1 MSMNKPKK
9 VRQIYAELQRVYGGE
24 IPTHELLECASLIA
38 DASEDSISSSPK
50 TAFHGRTPFSELPV
64 NEVMER
70 WSWRIVGQEYSAE
83 DDFGPHMSQEA
94 LLEHTLSM
102 AA

>member
-1 MSMNKPKK
+1 MNKPQQ
-9 VRQIYAELQRVYGGE
+9 VRQIYAELQSVYGGE
-24 IPTHELLECASLIA
+24 IPAHELLECASLIA
-38 DASEDSISSSPK
+38 DAAEDSIRPSGN
-50 TAFHGRTPFSELPV
+50 TAHLGRTPFSELPV

-70 WSWRIVGQEYSAE
+70 WSWRIVSQEYAAD
-83 DDFGPHMSQEA
+83 DDFGPQIPQEV

>member
-1 MSMNKPKK
+1 MNKPKK

-24 IPTHELLECASLIA
+24 IPAHELAECASLIA
-38 DASEDSISSSPK
+38 DAADSSIRVSPK

-64 NEVMER
+64 DEVMER
-70 WSWRIVGQEYSAE
+70 WSWRVVSQEYSAE
-83 DDFGPHMSQEA
+83 DDFNPHIPQEA
-94 LLEHTLSM
+94 LLEHALLM

>member
-1 MSMNKPKK
+1 MNNPKK

-38 DASEDSISSSPK
+38 DASEDSISPSPK
-50 TAFHGRTPFSELPV
+50 TVHHGRTPFAELPV

-70 WSWRIVGQEYSAE
+70 WSWRIVSQEYSAE
-83 DDFGPHMSQEA
+83 DDFSPHMSQEE